1 MKDTLLHST
10 LREMQVLLFAP
21 RFWGA
26 LVAVSAILGL
36 TGPFGTYQQLEL
48 LPRFAYWLALAL
60 VTFVAGYLAMRL
72 TLGMLFGNA
81 GPQPVRTVVAGI
93 AAGVP
98 VTLVV
103 LLFNHAL
110 FGGPVPLAADVAKL
124 FVNCSLIA
132 AAVSFLSILAGRGA
146 RDVATSGAA
155 PVAEATGNNTK
166 QGPPDRS
173 PPSGSPPLQSTR
185 SPLVD
190 RLPHAIRGKLAYL
203 SMQDHYVEVHTDRGS
218 TLVLMRLADAIREA
232 GDIPGLRI
240 HRSHWVALDAVTGS
254 RRNDGKLFLKLGESV
269 LLPVSRS
276 YVDAVRKAGLI

>member
-10 LREMQVLLFAP
+10 LREMQALLFSP

-36 TGPFGTYQQLEL
+36 TGPFGTYQELEL

-72 TLGMLFGNA
+72 TLGIVFGNA
-81 GPQPVRTVVAGI
+81 GAQLVRTVVAGI

-110 FGGPVPLAADVAKL
+110 FGGPVPQMAEVAKL

-132 AAVSFLSILAGRGA
+132 AAVSFLSILAGRDA
-146 RDVATSGAA
+146 RNVPANGDA
-155 PVAEATGNNTK
+155 PVAEPAGNDAK
-166 QGPPDRS
+166 EGAPDRS
-173 PPSGSPPLQSTR
+173 PPLVSPSSQSAR
-185 SPLVD
+185 SALND

-203 SMQDHYVEVHTDRGS
+203 SMQDHYVEVHTDKGT

-232 GDIPGLRI
+232 GDIPGLQI
-240 HRSHWVALDAVTGS
+240 HRSHWVAMDAVTGN
-254 RRNDGKLFLKLGESV
+254 RRKDGKLYLKLGESV

-276 YVDAVRKAGLI
+276 YANAVRKAGLV

>member
-1 MKDTLLHST
+1 VKDTLLHST

-26 LVAVSAILGL
+26 LFAVSAILGL
-36 TGPFGTYQQLEL
+36 TGPFGTYQELEL

-60 VTFVAGYLAMRL
+60 ITFVAGYLAMRL
-72 TLGMLFGNA
+72 TLGIVFGNA
-81 GPQPVRTVVAGI
+81 GVQPVRTMVAGI

-110 FGGPVPLAADVAKL
+110 FGGSVPPAADVAKL

-132 AAVSFLSILAGRGA
+132 AAISFLSTLAGRGA
-146 RDVATSGAA
+146 RVADGAA
-155 PVAEATGNNTK
+155 PVAEPACGNTK
-166 QGPPDRS
+166 DDRQERS
-173 PPSGSPPLQSTR
+173 PPSVSSAPQSMR
-185 SPLVD
+185 PSLND

-203 SMQDHYVEVHTDRGS
+203 SMQDHYVEVHTDKGS

-232 GDIPGLRI
+232 GDITGLRI

-254 RRNDGKLFLKLGESV
+254 RRKDGKLFLRLGESV
-269 LLPVSRS
+269 MLPVSRS
-276 YVDAVRKAGLI
+276 HADAVRKAGLI

>member
-10 LREMQVLLFAP
+10 LREMQALLFSP

-26 LVAVSAILGL
+26 LVAVSAILGI
-36 TGPFGTYQQLEL
+36 TGPFGTYQELEL

-72 TLGMLFGNA
+72 TLGIVFGNA
-81 GPQPVRTVVAGI
+81 GAQLVRTVVAGI

-110 FGGPVPLAADVAKL
+110 FGGPVPQMAEVAKL

-132 AAVSFLSILAGRGA
+132 AAISFLSILAGRGV
-146 RDVATSGAA
+146 RDVVANVPATELA
-155 PVAEATGNNTK
+155 GNDAK
-166 QGPPDRS
+166 QGALDQF
-173 PPSGSPPLQSTR
+173 PPLVSPSSQSVR
-185 SPLVD
+185 SPLND

-203 SMQDHYVEVHTDRGS
+203 SMQDHYVEVHTDKGT

-232 GDIPGLRI
+232 GDIPGLQI
-240 HRSHWVALDAVTGS
+240 HRSHWVAMDAVTGN
-254 RRNDGKLFLKLGESV
+254 RRKDGKLYLKLGESV

-276 YVDAVRKAGLI
+276 YANAVRKAGLV